1 MHMAKIEKIVHPSKV
16 VSWPDARGLDFV
28 LSTLLSMSLSKISFI
43 TQPIDLTK
51 MLPIKIIAR
60 TSRFEITL
68 VEITAAASAGQK
80 IR

>member
-1 MHMAKIEKIVHPSKV
+1 MHMARIEKIIHPSRV
-16 VSWPDARGLDFV
+16 VRWPDARGLDFV

-60 TSRFEITL
+60 TSRFEITS

-80 IR
+80 SR